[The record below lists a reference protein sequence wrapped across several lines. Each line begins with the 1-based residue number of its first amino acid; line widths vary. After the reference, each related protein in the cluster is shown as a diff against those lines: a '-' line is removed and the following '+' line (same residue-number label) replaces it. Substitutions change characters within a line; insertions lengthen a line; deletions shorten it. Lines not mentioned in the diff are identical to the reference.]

1 MLGTQLHQLYLLALQ
16 PDPATL
22 FQLNY
27 DETDTYM
34 PSPFCNAELPVVQQ
48 QDVPASPSN
57 NLGQTA
63 IPTPPPERTYH
74 SPDSTHSCISPQH
87 SASATS
93 DSYIKGSS
101 LEESPVSSPS
111 SSYAG
116 EIHSPEMQDYMD
128 SNAVAELP
136 TMVKK
141 ERESCIREPSLAE
154 HNKPVPKEGET
165 SSAGANS
172 ASAAAQNVPK
182 NIKLPQSKFVVCVL

>member
-1 MLGTQLHQLYLLALQ
+1 
-16 PDPATL
+16 
-22 FQLNY
+22 
-27 DETDTYM
+27 M
-34 PSPFCNAELPVVQQ
+34 PSPFNAELQGPVVQQ
-48 QDVPASPSN
+48 QDVPASPPSN

-63 IPTPPPERTYH
+63 IPTPPPERTYHH

-128 SNAVAELP
+128 ANVASELP
-136 TMVKK
+136 PMVKT
-141 ERESCIREPSLAE
+141 ERESCIREPSVAGE
-154 HNKPVPKEGET
+154 HAKSMPNEGET
-165 SSAGANS
+165 SSASANS
-172 ASAAAQNVPK
+172 ASATAQNVPK
-182 NIKLPQSKFVVCVL
+182 NIKLPQSKCAVLVP